1 MPIGGETN
9 LLLTSFLHGVGGSL
23 GENKYIAPQG
33 AYKENYMDIELDAH
47 DLILAAH
54 YAGLIEGVKSV
65 LLKQGNIKNNKIS
78 GQTDFGIHYA
88 GMLGEVAVG
97 KTTGIPLHTNITFGG
112 DGNVDMSHKGQTIQI
127 KTSTHQHTPTPRF
140 LIFNSIEDFSTDWA
154 ISCSIQGACTVRI
167 HGFASTR
174 KFVSNVVT
182 HDFGYG
188 TRYCM
193 DEKHLTPINRFHEAM
208 ELNGAN
214 K

>member
-1 MPIGGETN
+1 MKI
-9 LLLTSFLHGVGGSL
+9 
-23 GENKYIAPQG
+23 NKDRLSG
-33 AYKENYMDIELDAH
+33 RKEQEMNIDLNAH

-65 LLKQGNIKNNKIS
+65 LLQKGDIRNNKIS
-78 GQTDFGIHYA
+78 GQTDFGTHYA

-97 KTTGIPLHTNITFGG
+97 KATGIPIHTDITFGG
-112 DGNVDMSHKGQTIQI
+112 DGNVDMSYQGQTIQI
-127 KTSTHQHTPTPRF
+127 KTSTHQTTPVPRF
-140 LIFNSIEDFSTDWA
+140 LIFNSVEDFSTDWA
-154 ISCSIQGACTVRI
+154 ISCSIQGPCTVRI
-167 HGFASTR
+167 HGFASKR

-193 DEKHLTPINRFHEAM
+193 DEKHLSPINRLHEAM
-208 ELNGAN
+208 KLTGES

>member
-1 MPIGGETN
+1 
-9 LLLTSFLHGVGGSL
+9 
-23 GENKYIAPQG
+23 
-33 AYKENYMDIELDAH
+33 MDIDLNAH

-54 YAGLIEGVKSV
+54 YAGLIEGVKSIQ
-65 LLKQGNIKNNKIS
+65 LKQGSVKNNKIS

-97 KTTGIPLHTNITFGG
+97 KATGIPIHTDITFGG
-112 DGNVDMSHKGQTIQI
+112 DGNVDMVYQGQTIQI
-127 KTSTHQHTPTPRF
+127 KTSTHPITPPPRF
-140 LIFNSIEDFSTDWA
+140 LIFNSFEDFSTDWA
-154 ISCSIQGACTVRI
+154 ISCSIQGPCTVRI
-167 HGFASTR
+167 HGFASKR

-193 DEKHLTPINRFHEAM
+193 DEKHLAPINRLHEALKLTG
-208 ELNGAN
+208 ES